1 MMYAITNVTVIDMIT
16 SDPTPDS
23 TVIVTDNRITAV
35 GPSDASDVPDRA
47 KVLDGSG
54 QYLIPGLW
62 DTHVH
67 ASRDLGIEYM
77 PLLLATGVTGVR
89 DMAGDFAVTKRFREE
104 IAAGT
109 LDGPRIYA
117 AGRRLNGSYFIDV
130 ESIVVH
136 DAEGARRAVRTQK
149 ELGVDFIKVYSLLER
164 EAFEAI
170 ADESKAVGLDFVGH
184 APYQITA
191 LEASEIGMKS
201 LEHLLAV
208 NLGCS
213 GREAEIFKD
222 LADAVAS
229 GEKLAFVGQE
239 ILSQL
244 DAAVSRDDA
253 RCAAL
258 CKTLAANKTYQ
269 MPSLFGM
276 KILTTYGGGAPY
288 PEADEF
294 KYLSA
299 AQRGAWRAQLDGFLD
314 LLGDDFI
321 ARRGQLYTN
330 LQHLLRSLYEADVPI
345 ISGTDSASIF
355 MVPGFSLH
363 NELEEMVVSGMPIF
377 EVLRSATYNP
387 AEFLG
392 ILDDLGTV
400 EEGKLA
406 DLVLLG
412 ANPLENI
419 SNTQRV
425 NSVIADG
432 RLYERSDLDAVL
444 AKVEA
449 NARAADDEASTA
461 VKRAG

>member
-1 MMYAITNVTVIDMIT
+1 MVNAITNVTVIDMV
-16 SDPTPDS
+16 SGGLTPDS
-23 TVIVTDNRITAV
+23 TVVVTDNRITSV
-35 GPSDASDVPDRA
+35 GPSDATDVPERA
-47 KVLDGSG
+47 KVVDGSG
-54 QYLIPGLW
+54 QYVMPGLW

-67 ASRDLGIEYM
+67 ASRDLGIAYM

-104 IAAGT
+104 ITAGT

-136 DAEGARRAVRTQK
+136 DAEGARQAVRAQK

-164 EAFEAI
+164 EPFEAI
-170 ADESKAVGLDFVGH
+170 ARESKAVGLDFVGH

-201 LEHLLAV
+201 LEHLLAI
-208 NLGCS
+208 NLGSS
-213 GREAEIFKD
+213 GREAEIFQD
-222 LADAVAS
+222 LADAVAT

-244 DAAVSRDDA
+244 EAAVSRDDA
-253 RCAAL
+253 KCAAL
-258 CKTLAANKTYQ
+258 FKTLAANKTYQ

-288 PEADEF
+288 PDADEF

-299 AQRGAWRAQLDGFLD
+299 AERRAWRAQLDGFLA

-330 LQHLLRSLYEADVPI
+330 LQDLLRLLHEADVPI

-363 NELEEMVVSGMPIF
+363 KELEEMVASGMPVF
-377 EVLRSATYNP
+377 DVLRSATYNP
-387 AEFLG
+387 AEFFG

-406 DLVLLG
+406 DLLLLA

-425 NSVIADG
+425 KAVIADG

-449 NARAADDEASTA
+449 NARAADEVAPAEVTH
-461 VKRAG
+461 AG

>member
-1 MMYAITNVTVIDMIT
+1 MYAITNVTVIDMIG
-16 SDPTPDS
+16 SDPRPES

-35 GPSDASDVPDRA
+35 GPSDTTDVPERA
-47 KVLDGSG
+47 KVVDGSG
-54 QYLIPGLW
+54 QYLMPGLW

-89 DMAGDFAVTKRFREE
+89 DMAGDFAVTKRFRDE

-117 AGRRLNGSYFIDV
+117 AGRRLNGANYLDV

-136 DAEGARRAVRTQK
+136 DAEGARQAVRAQK
-149 ELGVDFIKVYSLLER
+149 ALGVDFIKVYSLLER

-170 ADESKAVGLDFVGH
+170 AEESKAVGLDFVGH

-201 LEHLLAV
+201 LEHLLAI
-208 NLGCS
+208 NLGSS
-213 GREAEIFKD
+213 GREAEIFQD
-222 LADAVAS
+222 LADAVAT

-244 DAAVSRDDA
+244 EAAVSRDDA
-253 RCAAL
+253 KCAAL
-258 CKTLAANKTYQ
+258 FKTLAANNTYQ

-294 KYLSA
+294 KYMSA
-299 AQRGAWRAQLDGFLD
+299 AERGSWRAQLDGFLS
-314 LLGDDFI
+314 LLGEDFI
-321 ARRGQLYTN
+321 ARRAQLYTN
-330 LQHLLRSLYEADVPI
+330 LQVLLRLLHEADVPI

-363 NELEEMVVSGMPIF
+363 KELEEMVAAGMPVF
-377 EVLRSATYNP
+377 DVLRSATYKP
-387 AEFLG
+387 AEFFG

-406 DLVLLG
+406 DLLLLA

-425 NSVIADG
+425 NAVIADG

-449 NARAADDEASTA
+449 NARAADDVAL
-461 VKRAG
+461 AGVTSAR

>member
-1 MMYAITNVTVIDMIT
+1 MRYAITNVTVIDMLS
-16 SDPTPDS
+16 SDVRPGS
-23 TVIVTDNRITAV
+23 TVIVTGNRITAV
-35 GPSDASDVPDRA
+35 GPSDACSVPDGA
-47 KVLDGSG
+47 KVIDGSG
-54 QYLIPGLW
+54 QYLMPGLW

-77 PLLLATGVTGVR
+77 PLLLATGVTGAR

-109 LDGPRIYA
+109 LAGPRIYA
-117 AGRRLNGSYFIDV
+117 AGRRLNGANYLDV

-136 DAEGARRAVRTQK
+136 DAEGARQAVRAQK
-149 ELGVDFIKVYSLLER
+149 ALGVDFIKVYSLLER

-170 ADESKAVGLDFVGH
+170 AEESKAVGLDFVGH
-184 APYQITA
+184 APYEITA

-201 LEHLLAV
+201 LEHLLSI
-208 NLGCS
+208 NLGSS
-213 GREAEIFKD
+213 GREAEIFQD
-222 LADAVAS
+222 LADAVAT

-253 RCAAL
+253 KCAAL
-258 CKTLAANKTYQ
+258 FTTLAANDTYQ

-276 KILTTYGGGAPY
+276 KILTTYGGGGPY

-294 KYLSA
+294 KYMSD
-299 AQRGAWRAQLDGFLD
+299 AQRGVWRAQLDGFLG

-321 ARRGQLYTN
+321 ARRGELYTN
-330 LQHLLRSLYEADVPI
+330 LQDLLRLLHEADVPI

-363 NELEEMVVSGMPIF
+363 SELEEMVAAGMPVF
-377 EVLRSATYNP
+377 DVLRSATYKP

-406 DLVLLG
+406 DLLLLA

-419 SNTQRV
+419 SNTQLV
-425 NSVIADG
+425 NAVVADG

-449 NARAADDEASTA
+449 NARAADEVASAA
-461 VKRAG
+461 VRGAG